1 MKKIII
7 VLLSICSLNVFAE
20 DTDVKNFKT
29 RVSIEEY
36 DKSVRKDMI
45 LKDSKKMSMSELREK
60 YTEDEITYL
69 LRVSESYGDKSVNVP
84 NNLKVEVAE
93 DK

>member
-7 VLLSICSLNVFAE
+7 VFLSICSLNVFAE

-29 RVSIEEY
+29 RVSTEEY
-36 DKSVRKDMI
+36 DISVRKDMI